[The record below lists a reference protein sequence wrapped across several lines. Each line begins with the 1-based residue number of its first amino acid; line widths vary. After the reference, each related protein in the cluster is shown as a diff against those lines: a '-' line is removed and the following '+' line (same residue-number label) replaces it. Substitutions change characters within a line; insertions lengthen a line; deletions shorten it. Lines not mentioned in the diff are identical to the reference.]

1 MKKSVKIVLI
11 VIAGIALAAAYFYS
25 VSRPLEVDAVR
36 LERSSIVSDFK
47 EDAKVISSDKYS
59 VSPPYDAKLISI
71 VKDGENVESGQLLAV
86 MDDSALRTQKRE
98 IEANIRALGGQRQMQ
113 DTQVYSAEVEGLQA
127 EIRLAESDVQTAQT
141 EYERVNT
148 LYLAGA
154 VPLVDVEAAEKALVN
169 AQAAVEI
176 KRNTLE
182 LIYQR
187 SGQKSGVNTY
197 YTAQADALRAQLE
210 QINSNISKTSIYSPS
225 SGIVTAVY
233 ADKGAFVSSASPLM
247 DIQTTDSLAVSS
259 MMLVQDAAALSIGQS
274 AVIVQKIRNEEKNH
288 PASVMDI
295 GDYAVSTQSPLGLE
309 EQRVEVKL
317 SFESAEQLFIGYDVD
332 VIIETLRKDDVIV
345 LPKTSVFEIDRENYV
360 WKIENDILVRQP
372 VQIGLQTDF
381 DYEIVSGLEE
391 GDYIIM
397 DPNNS
402 DLEEGR
408 KVSYDKADTEDVG
421 SV

>member
-11 VIAGIALAAAYFYS
+11 VIVVIALAAAYFYS
-25 VSRPLEVDAVR
+25 ASRPLEVDAQR
-36 LERSSIVSDFK
+36 IERSSIVSDFK

-59 VSPPYDAKLISI
+59 VSPPYDAKLVSV
-71 VKDGENVESGQLLAV
+71 VKSGDNVTSGQLLAV
-86 MDDSALRTQKRE
+86 MDDSALRAQKKE

-113 DTQVYSAEVEGLQA
+113 NTQVYAAEVEGLQA
-127 EIRLAESDVQTAQT
+127 EIRLAESNVQSAQT
-141 EYERVNT
+141 EYERINA

-154 VPLVDVEAAEKALVN
+154 VPLVDVEAAQKALEN

-176 KRNTLE
+176 KRNALE

-187 SGQKSGVNTY
+187 SGPKSGVNTY

-210 QINSNISKTSIYSPS
+210 RINSNISKTSIYSPS

-233 ADKGAFVSSASPLM
+233 ADKGAFVSSASPLL
-247 DIQTTDSLAVSS
+247 DIQTTDALAVSS
-259 MMLVQDAAALSIGQS
+259 MMLVQDAAALRVGQN
-274 AVIVQKIRNEEKNH
+274 AVVVQKIRNEEKNH
-288 PASVMDI
+288 PAMITDI

-317 SFESAEQLFIGYDVD
+317 NFSTADQLFIGYDVD

-345 LPKTSVFEIDRENYV
+345 LPKTTVFEIDRENYV
-360 WKIENDILVRQP
+360 WKIENDVLIRQP
-372 VQIGLQTDF
+372 VQIGQQTDF

-402 DLEEGR
+402 DLEEGK
-408 KVSYDKADTEDVG
+408 KVSYDKED
-421 SV
+421 SEESEL